1 MSLKREEVLKSLL
14 EESLGKIEHILATP
28 SDELWVGNIND
39 FVVSAN
45 IYLKSGELTDGIYNH
60 KVLREKVK

>member
-1 MSLKREEVLKSLL
+1 MGLNREKVLKSLL

-28 SDELWVGNIND
+28 PDELWVGKIND

-45 IYLKSGELTDGIYNH
+45 IYLKSGELTNGIYNH
-60 KVLREKVK
+60 KVLREKM